1 MLNHQRTCDI
11 EKTSLTQG
19 LNGVEMELLIWT
31 GAILSILGLVGLFWC
46 IKTVLKAKKSA
57 ISDEELRSSLQKV
70 VPLNMASLFLSAIG
84 LMLVVLGIM
93 L

>member
-1 MLNHQRTCDI
+1 
-11 EKTSLTQG
+11 
-19 LNGVEMELLIWT
+19 MELLIWI
-31 GAILSILGLVGLFWC
+31 GSILSILGLVGLFWC

-57 ISDEELRSSLQKV
+57 VSDEELRNSLQKV

-84 LMLVVLGIM
+84 LILVILGIM

>member
-1 MLNHQRTCDI
+1 
-11 EKTSLTQG
+11 
-19 LNGVEMELLIWT
+19 MELLIWI
-31 GAILSILGLVGLFWC
+31 GSILSTLGLVGLFWC

-57 ISDEELRSSLQKV
+57 VSDEELRSSLQKV

-84 LMLVVLGIM
+84 LMLVILGIM